1 MKVLYIVGNGFDL
14 WHGLP
19 TSYGDFYSRASEV
32 LSEFEEYFVQYN
44 DCSIPWSDFENNLGD
59 YDWQTVFQEQELPD
73 FQSESFKPS
82 MMYGLEDGITE
93 QTESLVSEITEEFET
108 WIYTIDVGLANPK
121 ITFEPDSIFLSF
133 NYTSTLQTVYGIDHD
148 SIKHIHGNVDVNEP
162 LIFGHCETREEES
175 EIDEEGNSNRTMLSD
190 SESAARRPFYAFKK
204 PVEDILERF
213 SSWMNSL
220 DDVDAFVI
228 LGHSLN
234 RVDIPYFKKIAEV
247 NTSAKWVVSCH
258 SDDDYRH
265 HRGTLINIGIT
276 AENIHTCSLDEIQA
290 TLVSLRDSVVEI
302 D

>member
-44 DCSIPWSDFENNLGD
+44 DCSIPWSDFENNLGE
-59 YDWQTVFQEQELPD
+59 YDWQTLFQEQELPD

-93 QTESLVSEITEEFET
+93 QTESLVSGITEEFET
-108 WIYTIDVGLANPK
+108 WINTIDVGFANPK
-121 ITFEPDSIFLSF
+121 ISFEPDSIFLSF
-133 NYTSTLQTVYGIDHD
+133 NYTSTLQTVYGIEPD
-148 SIKHIHGNVDVNEP
+148 SVKHIHGNVDVNEP

-175 EIDEEGNSNRTMLSD
+175 EIDDEGNSNRTMLSD
-190 SESAARRPFYAFKK
+190 SENAARHPFYAFQK
-204 PVEDILERF
+204 PVENILEIF
-213 SSWMNSL
+213 TPWMNSL

-234 RVDIPYFKKIAEV
+234 RVDIPYFQKMSEV
-247 NTSAKWVVSCH
+247 NTSAKWVVSCY
-258 SDDDYRH
+258 SQNDFRT
-265 HRGTLINIGIT
+265 HRETLTQIGVPS
-276 AENIHTCSLDEIQA
+276 ENIHTCNLEQIQA
-290 TLVSLRDSVVEI
+290 TVQSLRESLVEF